1 MEEKEFYKQKI
12 IEMIM
17 KIDDF
22 DLIEY
27 INEYITLLIK
37 EAGE

>member
-1 MEEKEFYKQKI
+1 MEEKEYYKGMI
-12 IEMIM
+12 IDMIM

-27 INEYITLLIK
+27 INEYIKLLIK
-37 EAGE
+37 EVGE